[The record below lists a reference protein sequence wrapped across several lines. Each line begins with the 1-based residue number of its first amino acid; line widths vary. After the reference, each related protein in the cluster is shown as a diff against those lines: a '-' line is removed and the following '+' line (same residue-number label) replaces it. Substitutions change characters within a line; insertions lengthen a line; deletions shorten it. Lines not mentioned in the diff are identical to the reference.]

1 MQDLNF
7 YIGKQDENSQLIH
20 LTGLLWGQLSSHL
33 DKVLSKVNLNIA
45 KFNILMIIKHVGQ
58 EKGLLQNE
66 ISSRLLVTA
75 SNITKLLDKL
85 EIDSL
90 ITRNAKEND
99 RRAKIIKITKK
110 GSDLLDGIWQ
120 EYQDA
125 IRKISP
131 EISLVKKKELIKNM
145 QNWADCISNCHGPT

>member
-1 MQDLNF
+1 MQDINF

-20 LTGLLWGQLSSHL
+20 LIGLLWGRLSSHL
-33 DKVLSKVNLNIA
+33 DKVLSEVNLNIA

-66 ISSRLLVTA
+66 ISNRLLVTA

-110 GSDLLDGIWQ
+110 GADLLDGIWQ
-120 EYQDA
+120 EYQNA
-125 IRKISP
+125 VREISP
-131 EISLVKKKELIKNM
+131 EISNAEKKTLIKNL
-145 QNWADCISNCHGPT
+145 QNWADNISKL